1 MTLPDAAYLVLASRV
16 APALDGGFAVAVP
29 WRVRQLVD
37 AGAQHPLLLTL
48 DAADPATHTQ
58 WRDELAVHR
67 MDAAAWRNLFDD
79 AQADPAW
86 LFAAGVPGAADPA
99 VEYRQVRDAAG
110 RPLVDLPVIPNNP
123 AWHLTTA
130 PVVVHAPGGDRVLPG
145 FGGLYR
151 AWLDHIVAQQRAD
164 DPERMV
170 VVICEARQVGE
181 LLVGWGDAHTRLV
194 HTVHNS
200 HLPAPY
206 DDPDASLAPPWAR
219 WLEHVHDFDAVL
231 WPTRAQR
238 DDVAARFG
246 EDDGFSVVPNPIELG
261 DEPAAAASRSAAR
274 VVMVGRLAAQKR
286 VDLAIDAF
294 VRVHA
299 EMPSATLDV
308 YGDGPLRETLQSLID
323 ERGLGA
329 VVTLRGRVTP
339 AERDAAYEQATLM
352 LSTAAFEGQGLSIAE
367 ALARGLPVVAFDAKY
382 GPREVIGD
390 GGVLIEPG
398 DVDALA
404 DAVVALLRDDSW
416 RARLSAAA
424 RDAARRFD
432 PAAIRPALVEA
443 MEAAVRHPSR
453 RATDGPTRRAPQ
465 D

>member
-1 MTLPDAAYLVLASRV
+1 VTLPDAAYLVLASRV

-37 AGAQHPLLLTL
+37 AGARHPLLLTL
-48 DAADPATHTQ
+48 DAGGVATHAQ
-58 WRDELAVHR
+58 WRDELAVHG

-99 VEYRQVRDAAG
+99 VEYREVRDAAG

-130 PVVVHAPGGDRVLPG
+130 PVVVHAPSGDRVLAG

-151 AWLDHIVAQQRAD
+151 VWLDHVVAQQRQD
-164 DPERMV
+164 DPERLV

-200 HLPAPY
+200 HLPAPH

-219 WLEHVHDFDAVL
+219 WLEHVHDYDAVL

-246 EDDGFSVVPNPIELG
+246 ADEGFFVVPNPIALG
-261 DEPAAAASRSAAR
+261 AEPVPAASRSAVR

-286 VDLAIDAF
+286 VDLALEAF
-294 VRVHA
+294 ARVQA
-299 EMPSATLDV
+299 AVPEATLDV
-308 YGDGPLRETLQSLID
+308 YGDGPLRDELQERID
-323 ERGLGA
+323 ALGLSD
-329 VVTLRGRVTP
+329 VVTLRGRITP
-339 AERDAAYEQATLM
+339 TERDAVYDDAALM

-390 GGVLIEPG
+390 GGVLVQPG
-398 DVDALA
+398 DVSGFA
-404 DAVVALLRDDSW
+404 DAVVALLRDDQ
-416 RARLSAAA
+416 RRGELSRAA

-432 PAAIRPALVEA
+432 PASIRPVLVEA
-443 MEAAVRHPSR
+443 LAAAVRAPSR
-453 RATDGPTRRAPQ
+453 RASRD
-465 D
+465 